1 VQHAL
6 LLVLLPVLQMLWR
19 DIDDRG
25 TIRIHGFVALPAGRG
40 LVGGALRGGLG
51 HGSLSIPCVLEELV
65 NRWHST
71 LFILCQAEDSVS
83 ICRHINANKQKI
95 LYGMQCKICYTHR
108 GASETASK
116 HSRCMDGSCSMRNM
130 QHKPDFAQVVNM
142 VINLQLIMRSHLS
155 NNACQG
161 LSTMCQRFSDSGKA
175 GLVDAAPQVIAGQQ
189 GVHVVQELD
198 REASASL

>member
-1 VQHAL
+1 MVTTLLVPGSMLDLLLVVVLLLLLEMVQHAL

-95 LYGMQCKICYTHR
+95 LYGMQCKI
-108 GASETASK
+108 
-116 HSRCMDGSCSMRNM
+116 
-130 QHKPDFAQVVNM
+130 
-142 VINLQLIMRSHLS
+142 
-155 NNACQG
+155 
-161 LSTMCQRFSDSGKA
+161 
-175 GLVDAAPQVIAGQQ
+175 
-189 GVHVVQELD
+189 
-198 REASASL
+198 